1 MGPTHNQHWQASK
14 RVDSVYV
21 NWDKLQLELCMKI
34 ENLKEKALKLRA
46 AIDALKA
53 QDPAAAKLA
62 VELEPLLVLAETGQI
77 RTPMEWRDIP
87 GCYLFTE
94 EGLQQYAALEQAF
107 AEFKIE
113 LTGGES
119 PTLRRLKAQMEEKKN
134 SGLKPD

>member
-1 MGPTHNQHWQASK
+1 MNGASE
-14 RVDSVYV
+14 SV
-21 NWDKLQLELCMKI
+21 KL
-34 ENLKEKALKLRA
+34 LKEKTQKLRA

-53 QDPAAAKLA
+53 KDPAAAKLA
-62 VELEPLLVLAETGQI
+62 VELEPLLILAERGQI
-77 RTPMEWRDIP
+77 RAPMEWRDIP
-87 GCYLFTE
+87 GRYLFTE
-94 EGLQQYAALEQAF
+94 EGLQQYAELEHAF

>member
-1 MGPTHNQHWQASK
+1 
-14 RVDSVYV
+14 
-21 NWDKLQLELCMKI
+21 MKI

-87 GCYLFTE
+87 GRYLFTE

>member
-1 MGPTHNQHWQASK
+1 
-14 RVDSVYV
+14 
-21 NWDKLQLELCMKI
+21 MKI

-87 GCYLFTE
+87 GRYLFTE
-94 EGLQQYAALEQAF
+94 EGLQQYAELEHAF

-134 SGLKPD
+134 SSLKPD

>member
-1 MGPTHNQHWQASK
+1 MN
-14 RVDSVYV
+14 
-21 NWDKLQLELCMKI
+21 I
-34 ENLKEKALKLRA
+34 EKLKEKALKLRA

-87 GCYLFTE
+87 GRYLFTE

-119 PTLRRLKAQMEEKKN
+119 PTLRRLKEQMGEKKN

>member
-1 MGPTHNQHWQASK
+1 MN
-14 RVDSVYV
+14 
-21 NWDKLQLELCMKI
+21 I
-34 ENLKEKALKLRA
+34 EKLKEKALKLRA

-62 VELEPLLVLAETGQI
+62 VELEPLLILAETGQI

-87 GCYLFTE
+87 GRYLFTE
-94 EGLQQYAALEQAF
+94 EGLQQYAALEHAF

-119 PTLRRLKAQMEEKKN
+119 PTLRRLKEQMGEKKN

>member
-1 MGPTHNQHWQASK
+1 MEI
-14 RVDSVYV
+14 VYV
-21 NWDKLQLELCMKI
+21 NWDDTQLELCMKI

-53 QDPAAAKLA
+53 KDPAAAKLA
-62 VELEPLLVLAETGQI
+62 VELEPLLILAERGQI
-77 RTPMEWRDIP
+77 WASMEWRDIP
-87 GCYLFTE
+87 GRYLFTE
-94 EGLQQYAALEQAF
+94 EGLQQYADLEHAF

-134 SGLKPD
+134 SDWKPD